1 MSEVA
6 GPRSLR
12 ELLAAVLALG
22 SDLDPLTMLRRI
34 VEAAVG
40 LVDARYGALGVL
52 DDSGTR
58 LAQFITVGI
67 DDDVHALIGDLPEG
81 LGILG
86 SLIVDAK
93 PLRLPDL
100 REHPDSFGF
109 PAHHPTMRS
118 FLGVPVR
125 VRDEVFG
132 NLYLTDKTTAEA
144 FTDVDEELVV
154 ALATAA
160 GIAIEN
166 ARLHSRVQAFAL
178 VEDRERI
185 AQDLHDTVIQRLFAT
200 GLSLQRTAGL
210 VRDDP
215 DAAVSRIEAAVDDL
229 DVTVK
234 HIRSAIFKLETSR
247 VSSSGG
253 LRSRVLAL
261 SREAAGALGFPPRC
275 FFDGPVDSGVEDA
288 IAVELLAT
296 LREGLSNVARHAQA
310 TRVDVEVV
318 VTDRVVLR
326 VIDDGVGPPGPD
338 APAWQRS
345 EEHGGPRRTLRRP
358 VRAAGGSSPRCGHG
372 VAGVPALSQGTSL
385 VQRRPEMRS
394 IEMASLP
401 GSSSVATPVTAT
413 LQPECSEGSSS
424 SASKATTAS
433 LRAASSRLPR
443 VVCTKM
449 RSWSRW

>member
-52 DDSGTR
+52 DETGTR

-81 LGILG
+81 HGILG

-109 PAHHPTMRS
+109 PPHHPPMRS

-125 VRDEVFG
+125 VRHEVFG

-166 ARLHSRVQAFAL
+166 ARLHRRVQAFAL

-210 VRDDP
+210 VRV
-215 DAAVSRIEAAVDDL
+215 DADSAVSRIEAAVDDL
-229 DVTVK
+229 DITVK

-261 SREAAGALGFPPRC
+261 GREAAGALGFQPRC
-275 FFDGPVDSGVEDA
+275 FFDGPVDSGVDDG

-296 LREGLSNVARHAQA
+296 LREALSNVARHAHA
-310 TRVDVEVV
+310 ARVDVEVV
-318 VTDRVVLR
+318 VTDLVVLR
-326 VIDDGVGPPGPD
+326 VIDDGIGPPD
-338 APAWQRS
+338 AREP
-345 EEHGGPRRTLRRP
+345 H
-358 VRAAGGSSPRCGHG
+358 GHG
-372 VAGVPALSQGTSL
+372 LKNMEARAGRYDGQF
-385 VQRRPEMRS
+385 E
-394 IEMASLP
+394 
-401 GSSSVATPVTAT
+401 
-413 LQPECSEGSSS
+413 
-424 SASKATTAS
+424 
-433 LRAASSRLPR
+433 LRAGLPQGSVMEWQVSRD
-443 VVCTKM
+443 
-449 RSWSRW
+449 